1 MHDRIDIA
9 DPVRILGL
17 CLSTSPNRIVILVQA
32 SSPTVANINEER
44 VSIIMADE
52 QDYEE
57 YTLDEAV
64 SIIEKT
70 IERKTSEIE
79 ALKKKAPRLKN
90 VARIKANEAMIAYME
105 ADIAGYKTV
114 IADMTD
120 DPSYSED
127 VDLDSE
133 PVPVPDCYQDYIDGL
148 SADDLE
154 NELDSESIR
163 ADYCDDIVQEMCL
176 EIGQTALG
184 SKKMLKALLDDPF
197 ALEQI
202 GEVIFYDDYL
212 YDLLKTIAESDGEK
226 SKKKKKKKK
235 D

>member
-1 MHDRIDIA
+1 M
-9 DPVRILGL
+9 
-17 CLSTSPNRIVILVQA
+17 T
-32 SSPTVANINEER
+32 
-44 VSIIMADE
+44 DE

-64 SIIEKT
+64 SILEKT
-70 IERKTSEIE
+70 IERKNSEIE

-90 VARIKANEAMIAYME
+90 EVRIKANQAMIAYME
-105 ADIAGYKTV
+105 ADVAGYKTV

-127 VDLDSE
+127 VDLESE
-133 PVPVPDCYQDYIDGL
+133 PVPVPDNYQDYIDGL

-163 ADYCDDIVQEMCL
+163 ADYCDGIVQDMCVD
-176 EIGQTALG
+176 IGATALS

-212 YDLLKTIAESDGEK
+212 YDLLKSIAESDDKKG
-226 SKKKKKKKK
+226 KKKKKKK